1 MDVIRAAQE
10 MQKQSETWRT
20 EGKTVGFVPTMG
32 FLHEGHLSLI
42 RLAKTFAD
50 RVVVS
55 LFVNPTQFGPAEDFN
70 AYPRDEEGDLK
81 KISEEKADAA
91 FVPPASEMYPEGFQ
105 TVVQLKEITRGLCG
119 ASRPGHF
126 DAVATVVLKLFHLVQ
141 PHVAVFGEKDYQQL
155 AVIRRMVKDLNLPI
169 KIVGGATVRSPEGLA
184 LSSRNAYLK
193 DEEARRALKLSQAIR
208 TVQGLFHGGET
219 KSVRL
224 KAEAGKILSDPMI
237 VVEYVEIVDAETL
250 KTSENVDRPARLL
263 IAVKIGKTRLIDNGP
278 VQT

>member
-10 MQKQSETWRT
+10 MQKQAEAWRT

-32 FLHEGHLSLI
+32 FLHEGHVSLI
-42 RLAKTFAD
+42 RLAKTLAD
-50 RVVVS
+50 RVAVS
-55 LFVNPTQFGPAEDFN
+55 LFVNPTQFGPAEDFG

-91 FVPPASEMYPEGFQ
+91 FVPPAGEMYPEGFQ
-105 TVVQLKEITRGLCG
+105 TAVHLKEITRGLCG
-119 ASRPGHF
+119 DLRPGHF
-126 DAVATVVLKLFHLVQ
+126 DGVATVVLKLFHLVQ

-208 TVQGLFHGGET
+208 TV
-219 KSVRL
+219 
-224 KAEAGKILSDPMI
+224 
-237 VVEYVEIVDAETL
+237 
-250 KTSENVDRPARLL
+250 
-263 IAVKIGKTRLIDNGP
+263 
-278 VQT
+278 